1 MASDLPSN
9 SLPSLSWM
17 ATIPARPPVSGTSTP
32 KTVASS
38 TCGSVDTAASTSVV
52 ATFSPFQRKVSPSR
66 SVNAA
71 CPSPWARIRSPVL
84 NHTSPSLK
92 ASRTSFFSD
101 SFLSV

>member
-1 MASDLPSN
+1 
-9 SLPSLSWM
+9 M